1 MSQNLL
7 AGSIPGS
14 LADLPDLRQL
24 DLQGNSFSGKIP
36 SKFGEFRRLEWISL
50 TGNLLTGTIPPQI
63 GNITTL
69 KQLLFSYNPYSAGL
83 LPSELGNLLNL
94 EDLWRLN
101 QLRRFDAS
109 MNQLTGTIP
118 DELCRLEL
126 ESLNLFKNR
135 LLWDIPLRFQ
145 LRMGALTEFG
155 QLMEL
160 LDRGMANR
168 ISAGPP
174 TLVWP
179 LSTSST
185 FTVKSFNSK
194 LRLQHFPGS
203 LTVPI
208 STIWSRCVPTKIQG
222 FVWLCFLNRIM
233 TIDNLKGR
241 GFQMPNR
248 CSLCFG
254 QEESVSHIF
263 RLCPFSS
270 RVWRK
275 LSSKLSCSGPF
286 AAEVQDFISS
296 WKGMNCVAPFELA
309 KKVII
314 HSFFWF
320 IWLERNNRIF
330 RDSLESEVQVVFRIW
345 LACGR
350 WLKAFSLWSQQDFE
364 KWMRQLNAT

>member
-1 MSQNLL
+1 MNKALLGKWVWRFGNERQAWWRELMVSKCGLGTSGWKLNWNL
-7 AGSIPGS
+7 
-14 LADLPDLRQL
+14 
-24 DLQGNSFSGKIP
+24 N
-36 SKFGEFRRLEWISL
+36 
-50 TGNLLTGTIPPQI
+50 
-63 GNITTL
+63 
-69 KQLLFSYNPYSAGL
+69 SAGL
-83 LPSELGNLLNL
+83 SMWRWIVKASSDFWDYGYVDPGGGWVSFWDDTWVSGVSLRVSFPRVFAAADPSSF
-94 EDLWRLN
+94 W
-101 QLRRFDAS
+101 
-109 MNQLTGTIP
+109 
-118 DELCRLEL
+118 
-126 ESLNLFKNR
+126 LFQFAPSDFR

-145 LRMGALTEFG
+145 LRRGALTEFG

-160 LDRGMANR
+160 LDRGVANR